1 MEWNGRRDG
10 LRPITAQPQFNWDEF
25 HFTPLHFVSF
35 IPFNWL
41 FAAPAQSPLGLPRSS
56 LIHQTPGPNPMRLIG
71 IERAKNIITKK
82 IKVNWCWVCL
92 FACLL
97 SLRSSG
103 GWLPPLTPQR
113 KRKANSTNSLRVGNT
128 QSNQL
133 LAFHAQPQL
142 MDELFV
148 APLAYRLALGSLG
161 RRWLIPFH
169 CHS

>member
-1 MEWNGRRDG
+1 M
-10 LRPITAQPQFNWDEF
+10 NW
-25 HFTPLHFVSF
+25 
-35 IPFNWL
+35 
-41 FAAPAQSPLGLPRSS
+41 
-56 LIHQTPGPNPMRLIG
+56 
-71 IERAKNIITKK
+71 K

-148 APLAYRLALGSLG
+148 APLAYRGAFGSLG
-161 RRWLIPFH
+161 RRFIHSHSFH
-169 CHS
+169 SFHFHWFHQNKNEIHSSFRSFHSQSLFSASFLCFLGRSSSLWAGCRAAAAALNPPKESSLAKKSNKYRSWGSLAH